1 MKWLYINRTG
11 DKKYILHNQEFEV
24 LTVLLAGFN
33 EKIKEY
39 RSYSVASYHREN
51 AFASCRILC
60 WFTVWQGIAFLSPAH
75 VLKEIGL

>member
-1 MKWLYINRTG
+1 MRRLYINRTG
-11 DKKYILHNQEFEV
+11 DKKYFLHNQELEV

-39 RSYSVASYHREN
+39 QSYSVTSYHREN

-60 WFTVWQGIAFLSPAH
+60 WFTVWQGIALLSPAH
-75 VLKEIGL
+75 DLKEILS

>member
-1 MKWLYINRTG
+1 MKWLHINPTG

-24 LTVLLAGFN
+24 LTVLLPGFN
-33 EKIKEY
+33 IKIKEY
-39 RSYSVASYHREN
+39 QSYSVASYHREN
-51 AFASCRILC
+51 AFASCKILC